1 MRYAARPDMAPHL
14 PTGRDVIRRQ
24 ELLVL
29 SVFFTAQA
37 LDGALT
43 YVGLRRFGL
52 GMELNSLLVFYMEIF
67 GVGLT
72 LVGAKGLA
80 CACGLVLHVT
90 DRHRALAIAAGA
102 SIGVAVV
109 PWLLALARVA

>member
-1 MRYAARPDMAPHL
+1 MFRS
-14 PTGRDVIRRQ
+14 Q
-24 ELLVL
+24 ELFVL
-29 SVFFTAQA
+29 SVFFVAQV

-43 YVGLRRFGL
+43 YIGLRRFGVT
-52 GMELNSLLVFYMEIF
+52 MELNALLVFYMEIF
-67 GVGLT
+67 GIGLT
-72 LVGAKGLA
+72 LIGAKGLA
-80 CACGLVLHVT
+80 CVCGLVLHVT

>member
-1 MRYAARPDMAPHL
+1 MAPHL
-14 PTGRDVIRRQ
+14 PFGRRMVRRQ
-24 ELLVL
+24 EEFVL
-29 SVFFTAQA
+29 SIFVLAQA

-43 YVGLRRFGL
+43 YIGLHRFGV
-52 GMELNSLLVFYMEIF
+52 GMELNQLLVFYMEIF

-80 CACGLVLHVT
+80 CACGVVLFVT
-90 DRHRALAIAAGA
+90 ERHKAVAIAAGA

-109 PWLLALARVA
+109 PWLLALAHVA